1 MKHAFLILFSVL
13 FFSSC
18 FFLYTFKD
26 ISISPDVK
34 TYFIDDFDNNAFGS
48 PATLSQDFSEELRG
62 KVRKETSL
70 VYDDMDPHVAFSGGI
85 QSFSVSSQAP
95 TADGSALNRLEITI
109 RVSYTNA
116 KNEDEN
122 WDRTFRHYADFPQDR
137 SLEDEQ
143 DKLITEIFSFIL
155 DEIINAAFNVW

>member
-1 MKHAFLILFSVL
+1 MKYVLFILFSSIFL
-13 FFSSC
+13 SSC
-18 FFLYTFKD
+18 FFFYTFKD
-26 ISISPDVK
+26 ISISPDVQ
-34 TYFIDDFDNNAFGS
+34 TYYVEDFANNAFGS

-70 VYDDMDPHVAFSGGI
+70 RYDDMDPHVTFSGNI

-95 TADGSALNRLEITI
+95 TADGSALNRLEITV
-109 RVSYTNA
+109 RVNYFNV

-122 WDRTFRHYADFPQDR
+122 WERTFRHYADFPQDK

-143 DKLITEIFSFIL
+143 DILITEIFNYIL

>member
-1 MKHAFLILFSVL
+1 MKKAIFILLSALFL
-13 FFSSC
+13 SSC
-18 FFLYTFKD
+18 FFFYTFKD

-34 TYFIDDFDNNAFGS
+34 TYYVENFADNSFGS

-70 VYDDMDPHVAFSGGI
+70 KYDDMDPHVTFSGAI

-109 RVSYTNA
+109 RVSYSNA
-116 KNEDEN
+116 KNEAEN
-122 WDRTFRHYADFPQDR
+122 WERTFRHYSDFPQDR

-143 DKLITEIFSFIL
+143 EKLINEIFNFIL